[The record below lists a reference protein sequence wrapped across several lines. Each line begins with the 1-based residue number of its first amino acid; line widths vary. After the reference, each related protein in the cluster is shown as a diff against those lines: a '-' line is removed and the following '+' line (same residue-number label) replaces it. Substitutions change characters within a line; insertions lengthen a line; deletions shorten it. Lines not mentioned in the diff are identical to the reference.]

1 MMQTNLA
8 GECVHCAKSKKQYR
22 LASPLEAM
30 AQREAMA
37 QCEAMAQRWP
47 SVKRWDKLTHYNN
60 QKH

>member
-37 QCEAMAQRWP
+37 QCEAMAQREAVGQTDALQQ
-47 SVKRWDKLTHYNN
+47 SKALKC
-60 QKH
+60 